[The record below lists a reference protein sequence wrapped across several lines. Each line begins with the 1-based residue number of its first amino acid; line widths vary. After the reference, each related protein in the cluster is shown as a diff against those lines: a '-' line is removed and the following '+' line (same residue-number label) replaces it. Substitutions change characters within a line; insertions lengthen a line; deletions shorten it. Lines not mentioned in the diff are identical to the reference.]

1 MIHALKRDASTR
13 LLRGCMAAIRAARRL
28 THVHETPAPG
38 ASRPARR
45 PPTTVFLGALL
56 LPLWLALAASP
67 AYAEKADKQKP
78 IEIDA
83 DRIHVDDRQKVHIF
97 EGNVLMK
104 QGTLEIRGDRVVV
117 TQDEQG
123 FKTGVATAQGS
134 KLATFKQKRDNSD
147 EWVTGEAERLEYDA
161 RTNKVKLIG
170 RARATSGQDE
180 VRGAYIEYDQ
190 NTDQYYVT
198 TAGGTSSAPS
208 GRVRAVIQPK
218 NTEEQ

>member
-1 MIHALKRDASTR
+1 MIPILQPETSIK
-13 LLRGCMAAIRAARRL
+13 LLRGCMTALRAALRH
-28 THVHETPAPG
+28 THVHETPTPS
-38 ASRPARR
+38 ASRLGRR
-45 PPTTVFLGALL
+45 PLTTVLGALL
-56 LPLWLALAASP
+56 LPLWLALAAAP

-83 DRIHVDDRQKVHIF
+83 DRIHVDDRQKIHIF

-123 FKTGVATAQGS
+123 FKTGVATAQGGR
-134 KLATFKQKRDNSD
+134 LATFKQKRDNSD

>member
-1 MIHALKRDASTR
+1 MTR
-13 LLRGCMAAIRAARRL
+13 L
-28 THVHETPAPG
+28 
-38 ASRPARR
+38 
-45 PPTTVFLGALL
+45 FLL
-56 LPLWLALAASP
+56 LCLLFVLAVPLAH
-67 AYAEKADKQKP
+67 AEKADKQKP

-83 DRIHVDDRQKVHIF
+83 DRIHVDDRQKVHVF

-123 FKTGVATAQGS
+123 FKTGVATAQGGR
-134 KLATFKQKRDNSD
+134 LATFKQKRDNSN

-161 RTNKVKLIG
+161 RTNKIKLIG

-198 TAGGTSSAPS
+198 TAGGASSAPPA
-208 GRVRAVIQPK
+208 GVRAVIQPK
-218 NTEEQ
+218 DAGGQ

>member
-1 MIHALKRDASTR
+1 MTR
-13 LLRGCMAAIRAARRL
+13 
-28 THVHETPAPG
+28 
-38 ASRPARR
+38 
-45 PPTTVFLGALL
+45 VFLSFCLL
-56 LPLWLALAASP
+56 FLLAMPLAH
-67 AYAEKADKQKP
+67 AEKADKQKP

-83 DRIHVDDRQKVHIF
+83 DRIHVDDRQKVHVF
-97 EGNVLMK
+97 EGNVHLQ
-104 QGTLEIRGDRVVV
+104 QGTLEIWGDRVVV

-123 FKTGVATAQGS
+123 FKTGVATAQGG
-134 KLATFKQKRDNSD
+134 KLAKFKQKRDNG
-147 EWVTGEAERLEYDA
+147 EWVTGEGERLEYDA
-161 RTNKVKLIG
+161 RTSKVKLIG
-170 RARATSGQDE
+170 RARATSGDDE